1 MNVVEVQPL
10 KSWKVNPMINIVKT
24 WQAFTSAPHRVFFFC
39 GGVQSLLTLVWWMTD
54 LAGRFGGL
62 YTPISWTIAPT
73 DAHAFLMIYSFFPF
87 FIFGF
92 LMTTFPRWMNGEEVA
107 RKAYL
112 PAFLLLATGSV
123 LFYIGLIFSLIIL
136 KMAYVLFMGGWG
148 FGLYGLLRVYFR
160 AKHPDKRHAA
170 ISGVV
175 LGLGWLLLA
184 GFVSNEVHFIAIAKV
199 GGIWLILLPV
209 FFAVSHRM
217 VPFFSAN
224 AISNY
229 VIVRP
234 NWVLALIPSF
244 ALVHGIFELTGLQ
257 AWTWLVD
264 LPMAVSAIYLTR
276 VWRLR
281 DSLKVPILGML
292 HIGFA
297 WLGIALTLYTL
308 QSLTLLFTGHL
319 ILAKAPLHALVIG
332 YFTSVLI
339 AMATRVTLGHSGRMM
354 KADRL
359 TWGIFL
365 AFQTVAMLRIVSEL
379 PGLDLVVRSHLY
391 LCAAAVWLLCFGVWV
406 RKYAPIYWQDVM
418 N

>member
-92 LMTTFPRWMNGEEVA
+92 LMTTFPRWMNGEELA

-148 FGLYGLLRVYFR
+148 FGLYGLSRVYFR

-170 ISGVV
+170 ITGVV

-229 VIVRP
+229 VIV
-234 NWVLALIPSF
+234 
-244 ALVHGIFELTGLQ
+244 
-257 AWTWLVD
+257 
-264 LPMAVSAIYLTR
+264 
-276 VWRLR
+276 
-281 DSLKVPILGML
+281 
-292 HIGFA
+292 
-297 WLGIALTLYTL
+297 
-308 QSLTLLFTGHL
+308 
-319 ILAKAPLHALVIG
+319 
-332 YFTSVLI
+332 
-339 AMATRVTLGHSGRMM
+339 
-354 KADRL
+354 
-359 TWGIFL
+359 
-365 AFQTVAMLRIVSEL
+365 
-379 PGLDLVVRSHLY
+379 
-391 LCAAAVWLLCFGVWV
+391 
-406 RKYAPIYWQDVM
+406 
-418 N
+418 